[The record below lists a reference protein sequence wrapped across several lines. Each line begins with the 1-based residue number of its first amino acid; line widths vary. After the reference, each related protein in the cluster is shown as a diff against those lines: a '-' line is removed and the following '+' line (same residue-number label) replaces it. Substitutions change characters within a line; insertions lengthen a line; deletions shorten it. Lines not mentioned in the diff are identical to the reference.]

1 MPFEVI
7 DDGQGVVVHM
17 LGQIDRSDWESVS
30 SAVEQAFDCD
40 GGWAAIDL
48 SKTSFMNS
56 SGLGSLI
63 QIVSRG
69 RLRGRATALIG
80 PSPFVR
86 GVLEVTR
93 LDQWFDI
100 YPDLLRAKER
110 LLAR

>member
-7 DDGQGVVVHM
+7 EDGQGIVVR
-17 LGQIDRSDWESVS
+17 LTGQIDRADWDGVG
-30 SAVEQAFDCD
+30 SAVEQAFDRE

-48 SKTSFMNS
+48 SKTTFMNS

-63 QIVSRG
+63 QIVSKG
-69 RLRGRATALIG
+69 RLRGGSSVLIN

-100 YPDLLRAKER
+100 FPDLLRAKER
-110 LLAR
+110 MLSR